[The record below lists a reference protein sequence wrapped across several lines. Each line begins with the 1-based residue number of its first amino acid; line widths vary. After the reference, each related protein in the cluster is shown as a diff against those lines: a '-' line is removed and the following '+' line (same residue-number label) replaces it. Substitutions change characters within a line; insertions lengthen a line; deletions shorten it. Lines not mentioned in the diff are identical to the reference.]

1 MGKAVEFVKKKGGG
15 LREASRRFNVP
26 VETLRRRVLGVVEE
40 GSKPGPATVLTENE
54 EQRLVSYIV
63 EMADKGFGLSRD
75 DIRSTAYRMAEA
87 CGRQHP
93 FKNEM
98 AGRAWLD
105 GFFKRHP
112 HLTLRKPQPLSYS
125 RAVSA
130 NLDTINDY
138 FAKLAALYARLNILT
153 KPMQIYNMDE
163 CGISVVHTPGKVVTE
178 LGRKNV
184 WAISS
189 AEKGKNHTL
198 LCCVSASGQALPPFM
213 IFPRKRMS
221 DKLKVGS
228 LPGTFFSC
236 SDNGWVTHELYLEWF
251 RFFLANIPPTR
262 PVLLI
267 EDGHSSHI
275 SMEVIELARCN
286 NIHLLCLPYTHLLQ
300 PLDVGVC
307 KSLKS
312 TTPKHVSITFRLILE
327 R

>member
-1 MGKAVEFVKKKGGG
+1 
-15 LREASRRFNVP
+15 
-26 VETLRRRVLGVVEE
+26 
-40 GSKPGPATVLTENE
+40 
-54 EQRLVSYIV
+54 
-63 EMADKGFGLSRD
+63 
-75 DIRSTAYRMAEA
+75 
-87 CGRQHP
+87 
-93 FKNEM
+93 
-98 AGRAWLD
+98 
-105 GFFKRHP
+105 
-112 HLTLRKPQPLSYS
+112 
-125 RAVSA
+125 
-130 NLDTINDY
+130 
-138 FAKLAALYARLNILT
+138 
-153 KPMQIYNMDE
+153 MDE

-228 LPGTFFSC
+228 LPGNFFSC

-286 NIHLLCLPYTHLLQ
+286 NIHVLCLPSHTTHLLQ
-300 PLDVGVC
+300 PLDVGVF
-307 KSLKS
+307 KSLK
-312 TTPKHVSITFRLILE
+312 
-327 R
+327 